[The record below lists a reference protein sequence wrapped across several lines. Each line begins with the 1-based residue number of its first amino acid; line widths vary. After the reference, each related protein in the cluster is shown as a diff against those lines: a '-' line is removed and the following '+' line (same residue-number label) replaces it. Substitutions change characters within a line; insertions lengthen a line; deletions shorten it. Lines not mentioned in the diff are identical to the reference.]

1 MNSSGF
7 PCGSAVKNPPAIQET
22 QEIWVQSLGGEDSL
36 QYSCLENPVDRGAWW
51 ATVHSVANSS
61 IGLKQLSAYAH
72 MNSLRGLPWWLC
84 GKESACQCRRRRF
97 NSWVRNVPWRR
108 KWQHTPVFLPE
119 KSHGQRTLV
128 GYRPWDHKRIG
139 HNLVTEDYETL

>member
-61 IGLKQLSAYAH
+61 IRLKQLSVYAH

-84 GKESACQCRRRRF
+84 GKESTCQCRRRRL
-97 NSWVRNVPWRR
+97 NSWVRKIPRRR
-108 KWQHTPVFLPE
+108 KWQPTPVFLPGE
-119 KSHGQRTLV
+119 SHGRRSLTTIHGVPKTQT
-128 GYRPWDHKRIG
+128 
-139 HNLVTEDYETL
+139 